1 MGRIKPADKN
11 KCAEQWE
18 TPLSFNY
25 AYKTREGCL
34 IFHEVQSQTSP
45 LTSALHTFKGTT
57 EVMGNERHPSS
68 EGFVQGLQSGTGQS
82 FISKCVKRKSS
93 YKDFP
98 KPENG
103 SCTGCVWRDSTN
115 LCMNPVFKNLHGHS
129 D

>member
-45 LTSALHTFKGTT
+45 LTLALHTFKGTT
-57 EVMGNERHPSS
+57 EVMGNERHPSR
-68 EGFVQGLQSGTGQS
+68 QRGLCSGVTERHRPE
-82 FISKCVKRKSS
+82 FHIKVRK
-93 YKDFP
+93 
-98 KPENG
+98 EEEQ
-103 SCTGCVWRDSTN
+103 
-115 LCMNPVFKNLHGHS
+115 L
-129 D
+129 